1 MRFFVSADET
11 GNIKEVVCAKG
22 TDTSVK
28 DGQKPE
34 LVQNILQKD
43 DFTSVKNRV
52 VNMTIYQE
60 KYLIVTRMGGHVGV
74 YELFGSSEIPEENYK
89 LLHSYKL
96 PVSSE
101 DKPISLMKVEK
112 SDFII
117 VAFESSTA
125 FVIYLNGGK
134 FDFEPLAVAIPSR
147 DENKQLPLSVV
158 VANPYEAGVFACGGK
173 DNDLQVF
180 KLFDKKKKFKKED
193 FKSAKAW
200 VPKVL
205 FQAENVEPDH
215 LDLTVPIWISGI
227 LFMKDAPKKGY
238 RLVTATRYGHIRKY
252 NTAEDEE
259 PTESYKVCEKAIL
272 TLNFAT
278 DEQDEIL
285 VSDIHTFVARL
296 SLVKVDSKAHKIISA
311 SAGTFYK
318 PSLKLLGKYSEG
330 GNTGAVHGVDVSL
343 LTGLVALGGLD
354 RYLRVFNVK
363 TRALVLKVYLGTQV
377 GDLIILDDRDGDEED
392 EEETEEKKR
401 LTEQQDDEEFWNEL
415 GEGKRTIQKKKRRI

>member
-34 LVQNILQKD
+34 TVQNILQKD
-43 DFTSVKNRV
+43 DLTNVKNRV
-52 VNMTIYQE
+52 VNMTVYQE
-60 KYLIVTRMGGHVGV
+60 RYIIVTRMGGYVGV

-96 PVSSE
+96 PVAPE
-101 DKPISLMKVEK
+101 DKPISLVKDEK

-117 VAFESSTA
+117 TAFESSIA
-125 FVIYLNGGK
+125 FIIYLNGGK
-134 FDFEPLAVAIPSR
+134 FDFEPLAMTIPSR
-147 DENKQLPLSVV
+147 VEDKQLPLSVL
-158 VANPYEAGVFACGGK
+158 VANPYEPGIFACGGK
-173 DNDLQVF
+173 ENDLQVF
-180 KLFDKKKKFKKED
+180 KLFDKKKKFKKDD
-193 FKSAKAW
+193 FKNAKAW
-200 VPKVL
+200 VPKVI
-205 FQAENVEPDH
+205 FKAENVEPDH

-227 LFMKDAPKKGY
+227 LFMKDRPKKGY
-238 RLVTATRYGHIRKY
+238 RLVTSTRYGHIRKY

-259 PTESYKVCEKAIL
+259 PVESYKVCEKAIL

-278 DEQDEIL
+278 EEQDEIL
-285 VSDIHTFVARL
+285 ISDIHTFVARL

-330 GNTGAVHGVDVSL
+330 GNTGAIHGVDVSL
-343 LTGLVALGGLD
+343 SAGLVAFGGLD
-354 RYLRVFNVK
+354 RYLRVFNIK

-377 GDLIILDDRDGDEED
+377 GNLIILDEKDGDEE

-401 LTEQQDDEEFWNEL
+401 LTEQQDEEDFWNDL
-415 GEGKRTIQKKKRRI
+415 DGEKPTIQKKKRRI